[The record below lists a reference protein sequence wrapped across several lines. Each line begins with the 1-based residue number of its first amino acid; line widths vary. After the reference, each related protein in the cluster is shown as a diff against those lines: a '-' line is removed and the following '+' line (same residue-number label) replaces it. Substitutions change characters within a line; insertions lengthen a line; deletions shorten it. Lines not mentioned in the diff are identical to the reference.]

1 MLETLLGP
9 LGSATV
15 AVVVGTFNYVVDV
28 CLEMA
33 GIAVSII
40 PF

>member
-1 MLETLLGP
+1 MLETLLGS

-15 AVVVGTFNYVVDV
+15 AVVVGTFNFVVDV
-28 CLEMA
+28 SLEIAGMA
-33 GIAVSII
+33 VNLI

>member
-1 MLETLLGP
+1 MLETLLGS

-15 AVVVGTFNYVVDV
+15 AVVVGTFYFAVDV
-28 CLEMA
+28 ALEIA

>member
-1 MLETLLGP
+1 MLETLLGS

-15 AVVVGTFNYVVDV
+15 AGVVGTFNFVVDV
-28 CLEMA
+28 GLEIA
-33 GIAVSII
+33 GMVVNLI